1 MCEDKFTCASEIHI
15 LNYEIDSV
23 GWFVVMLF
31 IALLLQVAA
40 NYVWIQS
47 SQNSRELLQLPI
59 EERGSF
65 FEGKLRRSML
75 WTAVSTLIWIARI
88 TLVMGSNLYIF
99 ICVLIGNLIG
109 VYYTQSTQKQDHR
122 IRSTANDILVMLK
135 RGRPES
141 TCRDEIKCT
150 VRKAL
155 RELRDAMDTLDQP
168 TMNIEDSDTE
178 SQSLLAF

>member
-15 LNYEIDSV
+15 LNYEIE
-23 GWFVVMLF
+23 GILWFVIMLF
-31 IALLLQVAA
+31 IALGLQWAA
-40 NYVWIQS
+40 NYVWIQN

-65 FEGKLRRSML
+65 FEGKLKWSMA
-75 WTAVSTLIWIARI
+75 WTAISTLIWIARI

-109 VYYTQSTQKQDHR
+109 VYFTQKDQKQDHR

-135 RGRPES
+135 RGRTES
-141 TCRDEIKCT
+141 TCDNEIKN
-150 VRKAL
+150 KIKEAL
-155 RELRDAMDTLDQP
+155 RELKRAMVELDQP
-168 TMNIEDSDTE
+168 ATNSVNLNME
-178 SQSLLAF
+178 SESPLAF

>member
-15 LNYEIDSV
+15 LNYEIDGVLPFVIMLVIAV
-23 GWFVVMLF
+23 G
-31 IALLLQVAA
+31 LQWAA

-59 EERGSF
+59 EERGYF
-65 FEGKLRRSML
+65 FEGKLWTSMK

-109 VYYTQSTQKQDHR
+109 VYYTQSTQPQDHR

-141 TCRDEIKCT
+141 TCHDDIKCK
-150 VRKAL
+150 VKEAL
-155 RELRDAMDTLDQP
+155 QKLRDAMDTLDRP

-178 SQSLLAF
+178 SRSLLAF

>member
-15 LNYEIDSV
+15 LNYEIDGV
-23 GWFVVMLF
+23 FPFVVMLF
-31 IALLLQVAA
+31 IALGLQLAA
-40 NYVWIQS
+40 NYVWIQN

-59 EERGSF
+59 EKRGSF
-65 FEGKLRRSML
+65 FGGKLRWSMI

-109 VYYTQSTQKQDHR
+109 VYYTQSTQPQDHR

-141 TCRDEIKCT
+141 ECQDEIKCT
-150 VRKAL
+150 VKKAL
-155 RELRDAMDTLDQP
+155 RELKRAMDALDQTATSIGALSMEYEP
-168 TMNIEDSDTE
+168 
-178 SQSLLAF
+178 LLAF

>member
-15 LNYEIDSV
+15 LNYEIDGV
-23 GWFVVMLF
+23 LPFVVMLV
-31 IALLLQVAA
+31 IAVGLQWAA

-59 EERGSF
+59 DKRGSF
-65 FEGKLRRSML
+65 FEGKLWTSMK

-99 ICVLIGNLIG
+99 ICVLVGNLIG
-109 VYYTQSTQKQDHR
+109 VYFTQKDQKQDHR

-141 TCRDEIKCT
+141 TCHDDIKCK
-150 VRKAL
+150 VKEAL
-155 RELRDAMDTLDQP
+155 RELKDAMDKLDRP

-178 SQSLLAF
+178 SRSLLAF